1 MNVNE
6 ILNAITS
13 VGFPITAC
21 VALFYLYDHII
32 KDVVSAM
39 LEVKG
44 VLNELRNAIDNVIST
59 LNKIDDKLDS
69 VK

>member
-13 VGFPITAC
+13 VGFPIAAC

-44 VLNELRNAIDNVIST
+44 VLNELRTAINSVITT
-59 LNKIDDKLDS
+59 LNKIDDKLDT